1 MNNRL
6 RCTSLVLGCLAT
18 LFSACQPE
26 ETATARDP
34 QQEVLRG
41 QGRTAWVDAER
52 ISAADAEPHNWLA
65 HGRTFSEQRYSPLD
79 QINAGSVEQL
89 GLAWSLDLDTS
100 RGQEATPIVVD
111 GVMYSTSAWSKVQAV
126 DARTGRL
133 LWQYDPQVP
142 GIWDV
147 RACCGVQNRGAAVWK
162 GRVYAGTLDGRLLS
176 LNAETGELIWEINTT
191 DQAQSY
197 TITGAPRIIGDKI
210 VIGNGG
216 AEYGVRGYV
225 TAYDMETGEEL
236 WRFYTVPGN
245 PADGFEDDTQEMA
258 AGTWTGEWWKYGGG
272 GTAWDSFAY
281 DPELNLVYIG
291 TGNGSPWVRAIRS
304 PGGGDNLFLA
314 SIVAVNAD
322 TGKYAWHYQTVPGDT
337 WDYTAVQHMVLA
349 DLEIDGRNR
358 KVIMQAPKNGFF
370 YVIDRESGELISAE
384 KFMPVNWATYVDL
397 ESGRPVET
405 ANARYDETLAAKKM
419 VPGPGGAHNW
429 QPMTYSPETG
439 LVYIPAKQQP
449 LVYKLNEDFEPQSIG
464 MNLGINTWDPPGEVI
479 ELGPEFGEDYQGYL
493 LAWDP
498 VAQKEVWRVEQ
509 KYFENGGLLSTAG
522 NLVFQGNADEEMV
535 AYDAKTGDRL
545 WSMPTQ
551 TGVLAPPVSY
561 SIDGEQYIAVV
572 AGWGAVYANVMGVVL
587 NPEGTKRNVSRILS
601 FKLGGDARLAPLPDL
616 PAVGTPPN
624 DFGFDAQ
631 IDSGGRL
638 FARYCSIC
646 HGAFAIGGG
655 ALPDLRRSAF
665 TSNTEAFQDIVL
677 EGALLDLGMA
687 SFGEVLSREDAEAIR
702 AYLAR
707 QANL

>member
-1 MNNRL
+1 
-6 RCTSLVLGCLAT
+6 
-18 LFSACQPE
+18 
-26 ETATARDP
+26 
-34 QQEVLRG
+34 
-41 QGRTAWVDAER
+41 
-52 ISAADAEPHNWLA
+52 
-65 HGRTFSEQRYSPLD
+65 
-79 QINAGSVEQL
+79 
-89 GLAWSLDLDTS
+89 
-100 RGQEATPIVVD
+100 
-111 GVMYSTSAWSKVQAV
+111 
-126 DARTGRL
+126 
-133 LWQYDPQVP
+133 
-142 GIWDV
+142 
-147 RACCGVQNRGAAVWK
+147 
-162 GRVYAGTLDGRLLS
+162 
-176 LNAETGELIWEINTT
+176 
-191 DQAQSY
+191 
-197 TITGAPRIIGDKI
+197 
-210 VIGNGG
+210 
-216 AEYGVRGYV
+216 
-225 TAYDMETGEEL
+225 
-236 WRFYTVPGN
+236 
-245 PADGFEDDTQEMA
+245 
-258 AGTWTGEWWKYGGG
+258 
-272 GTAWDSFAY
+272 
-281 DPELNLVYIG
+281 
-291 TGNGSPWVRAIRS
+291 
-304 PGGGDNLFLA
+304 
-314 SIVAVNAD
+314 
-322 TGKYAWHYQTVPGDT
+322 
-337 WDYTAVQHMVLA
+337 
-349 DLEIDGRNR
+349 
-358 KVIMQAPKNGFF
+358 
-370 YVIDRESGELISAE
+370 
-384 KFMPVNWATYVDL
+384 
-397 ESGRPVET
+397 
-405 ANARYDETLAAKKM
+405 M

-449 LVYKLNEDFEPQSIG
+449 LVYKLNEDFEPQTIG

-498 VAQKEVWRVEQ
+498 VAKKEVWRVEQ

-601 FKLGGDARLAPLPDL
+601 FKLGADARLAPLPDL

-655 ALPDLRRSAF
+655 ALPDLRRSVF